1 MRARRG
7 EASYHAADIYV
18 AEWRAR
24 GDLATPRRADGT
36 CCARAEMGVHLAVL
50 RLVARLVEGSG
61 GGGYG
66 GEFGGGSAERR
77 NGDWIRRAGV
87 IAGRF

>member
-1 MRARRG
+1 
-7 EASYHAADIYV
+7 
-18 AEWRAR
+18 
-24 GDLATPRRADGT
+24 
-36 CCARAEMGVHLAVL
+36 MGVHLAVL